1 MSILYT
7 YPEYVRP
14 QMLQNQVLSI
24 YGCPQAESAQLSQGQ
39 QCLPTSPFELRG
51 IIRRARSIELRG
63 NFCFAQYGRMI
74 IWRYGHETASI
85 PGLNLGPGLKL
96 EALRT
101 LPSHT
106 GRLTESSNASLLL
119 YICGEFFPPSPTF
132 THPRKSRVPFLAVRL
147 FLRPDY
153 SILNLNRPPFF
164 YNSYQISVHTLSVK
178 MADSS
183 KPPTSTGGRPP
194 SSLAEAAKAP
204 PFPTS
209 RASSHYQISTRSS
222 ASGLNRPLHSS
233 VSGVL
238 YKDLI
243 DSSKAQS
250 PTSERPKSVLDEVR
264 TLSSSSTSHQSSQQF
279 RFGPYASTSPDARSK
294 GPC

>member
-1 MSILYT
+1 
-7 YPEYVRP
+7 
-14 QMLQNQVLSI
+14 
-24 YGCPQAESAQLSQGQ
+24 
-39 QCLPTSPFELRG
+39 
-51 IIRRARSIELRG
+51 
-63 NFCFAQYGRMI
+63 MI

-153 SILNLNRPPFF
+153 SIINLNRPAFV

-178 MADSS
+178 MVDSS
-183 KPPTSTGGRPP
+183 KTPTSTGGRPP
-194 SSLAEAAKAP
+194 SILAEAAKAP

-222 ASGLNRPLHSS
+222 ASDLNRKGICSTRLKPGLLSSSLEHQVSQKLADQQLSRRQAAALLSNRPLHSS

-238 YKDLI
+238 SKDLI

-264 TLSSSSTSHQSSQQF
+264 TSSSSSTSHQSSQQF

-294 GPC
+294 GTC

>member
-106 GRLTESSNASLLL
+106 GRLTESKNASLYYIYAGSFSHLL
-119 YICGEFFPPSPTF
+119 QPSPTPENLEC
-132 THPRKSRVPFLAVRL
+132 HFLQYAFSCGQIIA
-147 FLRPDY
+147 FL
-153 SILNLNRPPFF
+153 I
-164 YNSYQISVHTLSVK
+164 
-178 MADSS
+178 
-183 KPPTSTGGRPP
+183 
-194 SSLAEAAKAP
+194 
-204 PFPTS
+204 
-209 RASSHYQISTRSS
+209 
-222 ASGLNRPLHSS
+222 
-233 VSGVL
+233 
-238 YKDLI
+238 LI
-243 DSSKAQS
+243 DHLLFIIRIK
-250 PTSERPKSVLDEVR
+250 
-264 TLSSSSTSHQSSQQF
+264 F
-279 RFGPYASTSPDARSK
+279 RFIPYQ
-294 GPC
+294 